1 LNTDYVGDAVI
12 VRRSSDN
19 ATQSI
24 GFVDGELDVDTLN
37 TFCSGTDGFITT
49 WYDQSGNGNDATQSI
64 ASEQPKIY
72 DSTTGVILENN
83 KPAIYTDGV
92 DGFVIS
98 SVIAAT
104 GQKYAFSVNTVD
116 DALWSMYADDAAGG
130 NIIPVGQ
137 SGSVSGISIG
147 YTLNVLYHN
156 TNVFSGTSGDL
167 YTLYNTT
174 GQSLTTIDF
183 DGAGVG
189 VLLYRNG
196 FRLQGFT
203 QEIIIYNSDQSSNRT
218 GIETNINEFYSIY

>member
-1 LNTDYVGDAVI
+1 MNSNYTGDAIV
-12 VRRSSDN
+12 VRRDSDN
-19 ATQSI
+19 ATANI
-24 GFVDGELDVDTLN
+24 GFVGGELNTTYLN
-37 TFCSGTDGFITT
+37 EFCNGANGFVAT
-49 WYDQSGNGNDATQSI
+49 WFDQSGNGYNATQSI

-137 SGSVSGISIG
+137 SGSTSGISIG

-183 DGAGVG
+183 DGIGVG

-203 QEIIIYNSDQSSNRT
+203 QEIIIYNSDESSNRT
-218 GIETNINEFYSIY
+218 GIEANINDFYSIY

>member
-1 LNTDYVGDAVI
+1 M
-12 VRRSSDN
+12 RRDSDN
-19 ATQSI
+19 ATANI
-24 GFVDGELDVDTLN
+24 GFVGGELNTTYLN
-37 TFCSGTDGFITT
+37 EFCNGANGFVVT
-49 WYDQSGNGNDATQSI
+49 WYDQSGNGNDAAQTT

-72 DSTTGVILENN
+72 DSITGVILENN
-83 KPAIYTDGV
+83 RPAIYTDGV

-98 SVIAAT
+98 SVVAAT
-104 GQKYAFSVNTVD
+104 GQKYAFSVNTVNNT
-116 DALWSMYADDAAGG
+116 LWSIYAESVSSG
-130 NIIPVGQ
+130 NIIPIGDIN
-137 SGSVSGISIG
+137 SVLPISLG
-147 YTLNVLYHN
+147 YTLNTLYHN

-189 VLLYRNG
+189 VLLYRNS

-218 GIETNINEFYSIY
+218 GIESNINDFYSIY

>member
-1 LNTDYVGDAVI
+1 
-12 VRRSSDN
+12 VRRDSDN
-19 ATQSI
+19 ATANI
-24 GFVDGELDVDTLN
+24 GFVGGELNTTYLN
-37 TFCSGTDGFITT
+37 EFCNGANGFVAT
-49 WYDQSGNGNDATQSI
+49 WFDQSGNGYNATQSI

-104 GQKYAFSVNTVD
+104 GQKYAFSVNTVN

-137 SGSVSGISIG
+137 SGSTSGISIG

-183 DGAGVG
+183 DGIGVG

-203 QEIIIYNSDQSSNRT
+203 QEIIIYNSDESSNRT
-218 GIETNINEFYSIY
+218 GIESNINDFYSIY